1 MKDII
6 ILDDS
11 APDEP
16 SYPTTS
22 NPIVAA
28 DDPESSAPP
37 PSGKSH
43 CCQVT
48 YYSNF
53 FDVSTSCVL
62 QRFKM
67 ALTPLHSDGSF
78 W

>member
-16 SYPTTS
+16 SKATTS
-22 NPIVAA
+22 YPIMAVE
-28 DDPESSAPP
+28 DQDPSTPVPET
-37 PSGKSH
+37 KSH

-48 YYSNF
+48 YYSNY
-53 FDVSTSCVL
+53 FDVSTL
-62 QRFKM
+62 
-67 ALTPLHSDGSF
+67 
-78 W
+78 